1 MDVEMMTEV
10 IQERILKES
19 GEMLVETEVGED
31 NHIQKIEER
40 KIGEIVI
47 D

>member
-1 MDVEMMTEV
+1 MDET
-10 IQERILKES
+10 
-19 GEMLVETEVGED
+19 GEILVETEVGTD
-31 NHIQKIEER
+31 SHIQEIEER